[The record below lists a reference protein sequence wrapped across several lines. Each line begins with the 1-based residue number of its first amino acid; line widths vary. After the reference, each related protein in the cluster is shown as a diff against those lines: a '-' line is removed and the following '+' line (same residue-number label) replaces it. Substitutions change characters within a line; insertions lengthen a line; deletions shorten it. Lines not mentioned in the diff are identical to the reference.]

1 MASFIQLIAKDLIT
15 KYQYNLKDLTVV
27 FPNKRAGLFLA
38 DALSELVKKPT
49 WMPEIFTFH
58 EFIEQQTGIKK
69 AENITLTIKLYKAYL
84 QASGT
89 NEKFEDFY
97 FWGNLLLEDFDDIDK
112 YLIDPKTLFSNIV
125 SLKEL
130 ESGFSYL
137 TPEQI
142 TVIQNFWNSF
152 NPEKYSKEQEEF
164 LKIWNNLY
172 STYTRFK
179 KQLTAE
185 GICYEG
191 MGERH
196 FYEHIEEYSRE
207 QPIVFAGFNA
217 LSPCEKQIFTFYH
230 LNRKAHFYWDY
241 DIYYSTEEYHEAGR
255 YIRENLKLFPNELGQ
270 EQFNNFK
277 YNRKQIEYISVPS
290 SIGQAKLI
298 PKLLEDLPE
307 KDNIQTALVL
317 CDERLLIPVMHSIP
331 EDIRKINIT
340 MGYPARNTSAAALIY
355 MLGELKNYTK
365 TAGGETYYYYKPVIA
380 LLNHKLLRNCCPEDI
395 DKTLGN
401 IRQKNIIYIPAQSL
415 YFNAVTQA
423 IFEGKEEKIPD
434 YLLRIL
440 KLLTQTFD
448 IEKEKSYAI
457 EKEFIFTLYLCIQ
470 NLKNTFEEEQIEPE
484 SKLYLQIIYKV
495 LGSVSIPFSGE
506 PLEGLQIMGLLET
519 RMLDFKNLIIF
530 SANEGILPKTNI
542 PSSFIPYNLRVGF
555 RLPTPEQREALFAYN
570 FYRLLQRAQNVKI
583 LYTSV
588 IQNLNGGEMSRYL
601 HQIKYESG
609 LTVKEQNFQNRI
621 SLEEEKEIHI
631 PKNESILRGLER
643 YMLSEETALS
653 PSALNTYIDCPLKFY
668 FKYIAGIK
676 EKEEMAEE
684 LDHRLLGN
692 IFHESVQSL
701 YATVGGQEI
710 TSRIIDSLLSNQSLL
725 EEHVYRSYLH
735 VYNQQT
741 SKLMDSGSNELI
753 LEIIKKYIRQMF
765 QYDKTLCP
773 FRIISTEK
781 KYCIPVPV
789 QTPAGTQPVFIGGI
803 IDRVDQ
809 IGDTIRVIDYKTGA
823 DNTQCKNISSV
834 FDSSNP
840 QRNKAAFQT
849 MLYCLMFKQ
858 HCPPTSAIIPGIY
871 SIKLLFGNDYNY
883 KLKCDNTYI
892 TDFNT
897 YREEFYQLLTALL
910 SRLFSPEQSFT
921 QAPSE
926 KKCRTCQY
934 SGICRK

>member
-1 MASFIQLIAKDLIT
+1 MTSFIQLVAKDLIT
-15 KYQYNLKDLTVV
+15 KYQCNLKDLTVI

-38 DALSELVKKPT
+38 EALSELVDKPT
-49 WMPEIFTFH
+49 WMPEIFTLN
-58 EFIEQQTGIKK
+58 EFIEYQTGIKK

-97 FWGNLLLEDFDDIDK
+97 FWVNLLFEDLDDIDK
-112 YLIDPKTLFSNIV
+112 YLVDPKMLFSNIV

-137 TPEQI
+137 TSEQI
-142 TVIQNFWNSF
+142 AVIQSFWNNF

-172 STYTRFK
+172 ATYVHFK
-179 KQLTAE
+179 KHLTAE

-196 FYEHIEEYSRE
+196 FYEHIEDYSQE
-207 QPIVFAGFNA
+207 QPIIFAGFNA

-230 LNRKAHFYWDY
+230 LNQKARFYWDY

-255 YIRENLKLFPNELGQ
+255 YIREDLKLFPNELGK
-270 EQFNNFK
+270 EHFNNFK
-277 YNRKQIEYISVPS
+277 YSNKQIEYISVPS
-290 SIGQAKLI
+290 AIGQAKLI
-298 PKLLEDLPE
+298 PQLLENLPE
-307 KDNIQTALVL
+307 KDSIRTALVL

-340 MGYPARNTSAAALIY
+340 MGYPARNTSVGALIY

-365 TAGGETYYYYKPVIA
+365 TEGEETYYYYKPVIA
-380 LLNHKLLRNCCPEDI
+380 LLNHKLLRSSCPEDI
-395 DKTLGN
+395 DTILDDF
-401 IRQKNIIYIPAQSL
+401 RQKNIIYIPAKSL

-423 IFEGKEEKIPD
+423 IFQEQNEKIPD

-440 KLLTQTFD
+440 NLLAHTFD
-448 IEKEKSYAI
+448 TKNEKSQAI

-484 SKLYLQIIYKV
+484 NKLYLQILYKL

-530 SANEGILPKTNI
+530 SANEGTLPKTNI

-555 RLPTPEQREALFAYN
+555 RLPTPEHREALFAYN

-609 LTVKEQNFQNRI
+609 LAVKEQNFQNRI
-621 SLEEEKEIHI
+621 SLEEEKEIRI
-631 PKNESILRGLER
+631 PKNESILQMLKG
-643 YMLSEETALS
+643 YTLSEETTLS
-653 PSALNTYIDCPLKFY
+653 PSALNAYIDCPLKFY
-668 FKYIAGIK
+668 FKYVAGIK
-676 EKEEMAEE
+676 EKEEITEE

-701 YATVGGQEI
+701 YATVEEQEI
-710 TSRIIDSLLSNQSLL
+710 NIPIIDSLLSNSALI
-725 EEHVYRSYLH
+725 EEHIHRSYLRI
-735 VYNQQT
+735 YTQQT
-741 SKLMDSGSNELI
+741 SKLIDSGSNELI
-753 LEIIKKYIRQMF
+753 LEVIKKYIRRMF

-773 FRIISTEK
+773 FRIISMEK
-781 KYCIPVPV
+781 KYSIPVPIR
-789 QTPAGTQPVFIGGI
+789 TPSGTFPLFIGGI

-809 IGDTIRVIDYKTGA
+809 IGNTVRVIDYKTGA
-823 DNTQCKNISSV
+823 DNTNCKNIGSL

-840 QRNKAAFQT
+840 LRNKAAFQT
-849 MLYCLMFKQ
+849 MLYCLMFE
-858 HCPPTSAIIPGIY
+858 HSHPETSVLIPGIY
-871 SIKLLFGNDYNY
+871 SIKLLFGNDYDY
-883 KLKCDNTYI
+883 KLKCNTTSI
-892 TDFNT
+892 TDFNA
-897 YREEFYQLLTALL
+897 YKEEFSLHLSDLL
-910 SRLFSPEQSFT
+910 SRLFSPEQPFT